1 MAPNPS
7 LFDHA
12 YVLHITPQLLQS
24 LKINLTNSVVFNYAV
39 AASTGECAT
48 WLVNSILIHRFC
60 KTALL
65 WYDFALTFAAEVQ
78 RIWRRRFSGATIIYL
93 IMRYSMLFQS
103 ALFVGSTVLW
113 HSTDKV
119 CAIRT
124 FSPLTYGLILILSVQ
139 ECAIIQNIVTTLDIV
154 GYLGFSIFTIIRAWA
169 IWDRDWRPLI
179 LVAPLALF
187 RPVLS
192 EVSSWPLSAADSP
205 LSCGTISNAGYEC
218 INHCSPSRGA
228 LWLRSIL
235 DNYIR

>member
-48 WLVNSILIHRFC
+48 WLVNSILIHRSC
-60 KTALL
+60 KTVLL

-103 ALFVGSTVLW
+103 ALFVLSTVLW

-119 CAIRT
+119 C
-124 FSPLTYGLILILSVQ
+124 
-139 ECAIIQNIVTTLDIV
+139 D
-154 GYLGFSIFTIIRAWA
+154 
-169 IWDRDWRPLI
+169 
-179 LVAPLALF
+179 
-187 RPVLS
+187 
-192 EVSSWPLSAADSP
+192 
-205 LSCGTISNAGYEC
+205 
-218 INHCSPSRGA
+218 
-228 LWLRSIL
+228 
-235 DNYIR
+235 